1 MLPVK
6 GPEKCADHGPLAQT
20 GSETVVSYNFQSIS
34 DSALAGLQADLTAA
48 AGPSTYNVFFNRP
61 GAL

>member
-1 MLPVK
+1 MRKRLPKAKLESVS
-6 GPEKCADHGPLAQT
+6 QT
-20 GSETVVSYNFQSIS
+20 DRETVVSYNFQGIS
-34 DSALAGLQADLTAA
+34 DGALAGLQAELDAA